1 MGSMSA
7 DIRHPWAEF
16 TAQLR
21 ALEPTDTAGMLDHA
35 RGLDEIADA
44 CLRLY
49 GRVAVAVAPPRYID
63 PEKRSKLT
71 IASIAM
77 ISDLGM
83 PLVKCMRAEAS
94 LLRCLAEASA

>member
-1 MGSMSA
+1 MST
-7 DIRHPWAEF
+7 DIRQPWAEPR
-16 TAQLR
+16 AQLR

-44 CLRLY
+44 RVRLY
-49 GRVAVAVAPPRYID
+49 GRVAVAVTPLRYID

-71 IASIAM
+71 IVSIAM
-77 ISDLGM
+77 ISDLAM
-83 PLVKCMRAEAS
+83 PLVTWMRAEAR

>member
-1 MGSMSA
+1 MSA
-7 DIRHPWAEF
+7 DICRAWAEL
-16 TAQLR
+16 TAQLG

-44 CLRLY
+44 CMRLY

-63 PEKRSKLT
+63 PKKRSKFT
-71 IASIAM
+71 MASIAM

-83 PLVKCMRAEAS
+83 PLVKRMRAEAR
-94 LLRCLAEASA
+94 LLRCLAEVTA